1 VEHLNP
7 SQIELNFTQ
16 TDQAYHERDDDGM
29 NENTEEEDFDPNYV
43 YEMLN
48 IVDNNQLLL

>member
-1 VEHLNP
+1 
-7 SQIELNFTQ
+7 
-16 TDQAYHERDDDGM
+16 M

-48 IVDNNQLLL
+48 IVDNNVHHLNQ